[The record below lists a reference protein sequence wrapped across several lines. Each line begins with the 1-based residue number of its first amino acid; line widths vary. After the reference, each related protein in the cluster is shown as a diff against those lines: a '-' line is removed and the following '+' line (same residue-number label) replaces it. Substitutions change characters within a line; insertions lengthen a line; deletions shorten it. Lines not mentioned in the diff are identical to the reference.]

1 MNEKLSQTAVSGNGH
16 LTEPAETPVQTGKK
30 KFLSYENVGF
40 RDAGNVGGAVQAF
53 AVSLDRFFSRLIRH
67 AEKDTEFLKK
77 KQEEAEAD
85 AVKLEEQAKLHDGSI
100 AELRNSLLPDL
111 EKQKDD
117 VRAEIRDIREN
128 PQKYINESRDSFKFW
143 SLASVLFF
151 ITVFIHVFYSSVI
164 YSALFREVKVEKGII
179 IHSVFYPNVYSEAY
193 YLSTEAFLAALV
205 GPFVFLG
212 FALLMHHFKGL
223 KGRTGILSFWGM
235 AGLTLLFDTLL
246 AYQIAKRLYDAERLN
261 SFDNKVVY
269 DFSMAV
275 ADANFWTV
283 IFFGFVVYF
292 IFGLL
297 YGVFEEERNRRLKLE
312 RMIKAREEKLE
323 ELNLKTDSCRKE
335 IAELEEKIR
344 NLKLQATELRVPS
357 DRVFYS
363 PHELKRILSN
373 YTYGWMKYLRGG
385 KYDREDLNTITNIL
399 NTFYQTKG
407 IQ

>member
-1 MNEKLSQTAVSGNGH
+1 MNAKLSDTTVSGNGQ
-16 LTEPAETPVQTGKK
+16 LTEINEAAAPVGKK

-53 AVSLDRFFSRLIRH
+53 AVSIDRFFSRLIRR

-77 KQEEAEAD
+77 KQEEAEAE
-85 AVKLEEQAKLHDGSI
+85 AVKLENQAVLHEATITDFRKSTM
-100 AELRNSLLPDL
+100 PDL
-111 EKQKDD
+111 EAQKDS

-128 PQKYINESRDSFKFW
+128 PQKYTDQSRDSFKFW
-143 SLASVLFF
+143 SLALVLFF

-164 YSALFREVKVEKGII
+164 YSALFREVKVEKGTIV
-179 IHSVFYPNVYSEAY
+179 HSVFYPNVYSEAY
-193 YLSTEAFLAALV
+193 HLSTEAFLAALV

-212 FALLMHHFKGL
+212 FALLMHYFKEL
-223 KGRTGILSFWGM
+223 KTKIGNISFWSM
-235 AGLTLLFDTLL
+235 VGLTLLFDTLL
-246 AYQIAKRLYDAERLN
+246 AYQIAKRLYDAERIN

-269 DFSMAV
+269 EFWMAV

-297 YGVFEEERNRRLKLE
+297 YGVFEEERSRRLKLE

-323 ELNLKTDSCRKE
+323 ELNRKTDSCRKE
-335 IAELEEKIR
+335 IAELEETIR
-344 NLKLQATELRVPS
+344 TLKLQATQIRVPS

-363 PHELKRILSN
+363 PHELRRILSN

-385 KYDREDLNTITNIL
+385 KYDREDLNTITKIL

-407 IQ
+407 I